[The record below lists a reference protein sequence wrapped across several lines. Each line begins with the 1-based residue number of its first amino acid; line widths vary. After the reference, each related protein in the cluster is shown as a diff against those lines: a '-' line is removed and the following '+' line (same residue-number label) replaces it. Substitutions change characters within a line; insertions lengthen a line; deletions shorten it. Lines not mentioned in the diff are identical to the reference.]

1 MDDWVYLK
9 VSPMKGVMRFGKKGK
24 LSPRYIVP
32 YKISKRF
39 VNVTYELDLPQEL
52 EAVHPVFHVS
62 RSKKC
67 LGVYVEQVFGL
78 PFIYCTN

>member
-1 MDDWVYLK
+1 MNGVLK
-9 VSPMKGVMRFGKKGK
+9 FGKKEK

-52 EAVHPVFHVS
+52 EAVHPVFDVS
-62 RSKKC
+62 MLREV
-67 LGVYVEQVFGL
+67 LE
-78 PFIYCTN
+78 